1 MGGCVAAE
9 CALVDPADLGCC
21 SLSGRAPMLD
31 ELGRNERL
39 QLMKFVC
46 SFAWADLR
54 IRPEERAFVQRTVR
68 RLQLDSAER
77 AAVEGWLAVPPS
89 PESIDPT
96 SISPTHR
103 KLFLAAIEG
112 VIHSDGEVAE
122 EERENFELLQELLL

>member
-1 MGGCVAAE
+1 
-9 CALVDPADLGCC
+9 
-21 SLSGRAPMLD
+21 MLD
-31 ELGRNERL
+31 QLDREERL

-68 RLQLDSAER
+68 LLQLDSAER
-77 AAVEGWLAVPPS
+77 AAVEGWLEVPPS

-112 VIHSDGEVAE
+112 VIHSDGEVAD